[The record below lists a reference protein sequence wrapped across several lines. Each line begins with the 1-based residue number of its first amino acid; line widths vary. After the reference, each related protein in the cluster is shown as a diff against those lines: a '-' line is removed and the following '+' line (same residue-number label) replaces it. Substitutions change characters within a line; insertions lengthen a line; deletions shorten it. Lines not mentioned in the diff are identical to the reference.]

1 MIKIPPY
8 LDKGDCIGIVCPAG
22 FMEFG
27 KAKTAIETLRE
38 WGFQVKPGQT
48 ILGESTNYFA
58 GTDEERLNDM
68 QDMLD
73 DPEVQAIF
81 CGRGGY
87 GTVRIIDRLD
97 FSTFKKSPKWIIGY
111 SDITVLHSHLY
122 SNYKIASLHAP
133 MAAAFN
139 EEEYKNKY
147 VQSLRFA
154 LSGRETYYDAAPH
167 PFNLQGK
174 ATGDLVGGNL
184 SLLVNLI
191 GTDSQLPTKGRI
203 LFIEDIGEYIYSV
216 DRMLHQLK
224 RAGKLAKLA
233 GLIVGGFTDVKDTP
247 LPFGQTVEEV
257 IRDVFAE
264 YDYPKCF
271 GFPVSHEKENYALKI
286 GVKHDL
292 IVKEDAVVLRE
303 A

>member
-1 MIKIPPY
+1 MRKIPPY

-22 FMEFG
+22 FMDFE

-38 WGFQVKPGQT
+38 WGFIVKPGQT
-48 ILGESTNYFA
+48 ILSDSNNYFS
-58 GTDEERLNDM
+58 GSDQQRLKDM
-68 QDMLD
+68 QEMID
-73 DPEVQAIF
+73 DPEVSAIF

-87 GTVRIIDRLD
+87 GTVRIIDQLD
-97 FSTFKKSPKWIIGY
+97 FVNLKKNPKWIIGY

-122 SNYKIASLHAP
+122 AKYKIASLHAP

-139 EEEYKNKY
+139 EDEHRNKY
-147 VQSLRFA
+147 VQSLRYA
-154 LSGRETYYDAAPH
+154 LLGRETYYDCAPH
-167 PFNLQGK
+167 PFNVEGK
-174 ATGDLVGGNL
+174 AEGDLVGGNL
-184 SLLVNLI
+184 SLIVNLI
-191 GTDSQLPTKGRI
+191 GTESELPTKGRI
-203 LFIEDIGEYIYSV
+203 LFIEDIGEYIYSI

-224 RAGKLAKLA
+224 RAGKLDKLA

-257 IRDVFAE
+257 IRDIFIE

-271 GFPVSHEKENYALKI
+271 GFPVSHERENYALKI
-286 GVKHDL
+286 GIPHEL
-292 IVKEDAVVLRE
+292 IVKEEGTVLRE